1 MRLQYAI
8 ELDEHDAGFT
18 GIETTAMICCDNCA
32 VDYRGTPVAPCRMNC
47 TVPPLEAASIAVA
60 ATGNSSLY
68 RIMKT

>member
-1 MRLQYAI
+1 TSPADPRIA
-8 ELDEHDAGFT
+8 DFAKT
-18 GIETTAMICCDNCA
+18 
-32 VDYRGTPVAPCRMNC
+32 RMNC